1 MHPSTTATTARW
13 CATAALLLAAGAA
26 QAHPGHG
33 EAGFVQAL
41 AHPFLG
47 LDHLLAMVA
56 TGVWSVAALPA
67 GRRLAGPAVF
77 VALLTAGVLLAWAG
91 ITLPGIEAGVAL
103 SVTLFGA
110 MLLAGRRLAV
120 LPGLMLVALAALL
133 HGSAHGSELAGG
145 AGMLATG
152 LGIALGS
159 ALLHGAGL
167 ALGRGL
173 AALPVAATRAA
184 AAALGASGLLMLATR
199 L

>member
-1 MHPSTTATTARW
+1 MHPSLTATTTRR
-13 CATAALLLAAGAA
+13 CAVAALLLAAGAA

-33 EAGFVQAL
+33 DAGFAQAL

-56 TGVWSVAALPA
+56 TGVWSTTALPA

-77 VALLTAGVLLAWAG
+77 VAMLIAGVTLAWAG
-91 ITLPGIEAGVAL
+91 ITLPGVETGVAL

-110 MLLAGRRLAV
+110 MLLAGRRLPV
-120 LPGLMLVALAALL
+120 LPGLLLIALAALL
-133 HGSAHGSELAGG
+133 HGSAHGNELA
-145 AGMLATG
+145 AGDGLLVTG

-173 AALPVAATRAA
+173 AALPASATRVAAL
-184 AAALGASGLLMLATR
+184 ALGASGLLMLATR

>member
-1 MHPSTTATTARW
+1 MHSSTTARR
-13 CATAALLLAAGAA
+13 CAMAALLLAAGAA

-33 EAGFVQAL
+33 ETGFAQAL

-56 TGVWSVAALPA
+56 TGVWSTTALPA

-77 VALLTAGVLLAWAG
+77 VAMLIVGVALAWAG
-91 ITLPGIEAGVAL
+91 IALPGVEAGVAL

-110 MLLAGRRLAV
+110 MLLAGRHLPV
-120 LPGLMLVALAALL
+120 LPGLALVALAALL

-173 AALPVAATRAA
+173 AALPAAATRIA

>member
-56 TGVWSVAALPA
+56 TGVWSVTALPP